1 MSITI
6 SQAASIISLLCDKEV
21 TRNQIGSV
29 IGLSRQTVH
38 RNKDRKLE
46 EKDIIKLEKE
56 FDISIPRTYS
66 IIERATSDKDLSR
79 RFVDIPYWH
88 DEKCEN
94 QKIKDKS
101 VTSIV
106 LDLELITHK
115 LNCKPENLR
124 IIAMPGE
131 EMDGGTYPLK
141 NGDILL
147 IDTSQKDYSN
157 SGVYFVTTQNNKMV
171 FVRRLL
177 ELMYGS
183 ISSSV
188 DNPIYAPQV
197 NKTLSQKQLEEID
210 FKIIGRVIKNLSL
223 KI

>member
-1 MSITI
+1 MAITI
-6 SQAASIISLLCDKEV
+6 NQAASLISLLCNKEIS
-21 TRNQIGSV
+21 RNQIGSI
-29 IGLSRQTVH
+29 IGLSRQTTH
-38 RNKDRKLE
+38 RHKDRELE
-46 EKDIIKLEKE
+46 ESDIVRLEEE
-56 FDISIPRTYS
+56 FGICIPRDFS
-66 IIERATSDKDLSR
+66 IVENVQSGEDLSG
-79 RFVDIPYWH
+79 RFVNIPYWH

-94 QKIKDKS
+94 DKIKDKL

-106 LDLELITHK
+106 LDLELVVHK
-115 LNCKPENLR
+115 LNCDPENLR

-147 IDTSQKDYSN
+147 IDTSQIDYSN

-183 ISSSV
+183 VSSSV
-188 DNPIYAPQV
+188 DNPIYAPHV
-197 NKTLSQKQLEEID
+197 NKTLTQKQLTEID
-210 FKIIGRVIKNLSL
+210 FKIVGRVIKNLSL

>member
-1 MSITI
+1 MAITI
-6 SQAASIISLLCDKEV
+6 NQAASLISLLCNKEIS
-21 TRNQIGSV
+21 RNQIGST
-29 IGLSRQTVH
+29 IGLSRQTTH
-38 RNKDRKLE
+38 RHKDRELE
-46 EKDIIKLEKE
+46 ESDIVRLEEE
-56 FDISIPRTYS
+56 FGICIPREFS
-66 IIERATSDKDLSR
+66 IVENVQSGEDLSG
-79 RFVDIPYWH
+79 RFVNIPYWH

-94 QKIKDKS
+94 DKIKDKL

-106 LDLELITHK
+106 LDLELVVHK
-115 LNCKPENLR
+115 LNCEPENLR

-147 IDTSQKDYSN
+147 IDTSQTDYSN

-197 NKTLSQKQLEEID
+197 NKTLTQKQLTEID
-210 FKIIGRVIKNLSL
+210 FKIVGRVIKNLSL

>member
-6 SQAASIISLLCDKEV
+6 SQAASLISLLCDKEV
-21 TRNQIGSV
+21 TKNQIGSV

-38 RNKDRKLE
+38 RNKDKKLE

-115 LNCKPENLR
+115 LNCRPENLR

>member
-21 TRNQIGSV
+21 TKNQIGSV

-66 IIERATSDKDLSR
+66 IIERATSDKDLSG

-223 KI
+223 KN

>member
-115 LNCKPENLR
+115 LNCRPENLR

-197 NKTLSQKQLEEID
+197 NKTLTQKQLEEID

>member
-6 SQAASIISLLCDKEV
+6 SQAASLISLLCDKEV
-21 TRNQIGSV
+21 TKNQIGSV

-38 RNKDRKLE
+38 RNKDKKLE

-66 IIERATSDKDLSR
+66 IIERATSDKDLSH

>member
-1 MSITI
+1 MAITI
-6 SQAASIISLLCDKEV
+6 NQAASLISLLCNKEIS
-21 TRNQIGSV
+21 RNQIGSI
-29 IGLSRQTVH
+29 IGLSRQTTH
-38 RNKDRKLE
+38 RHKDRELE
-46 EKDIIKLEKE
+46 ESDIVRLEEE
-56 FDISIPRTYS
+56 FGICIPREFS
-66 IIERATSDKDLSR
+66 IVENVQSGEDLSG
-79 RFVDIPYWH
+79 RFVNIPYWH

-94 QKIKDKS
+94 DKIKDKL

-106 LDLELITHK
+106 LDLELVVHK
-115 LNCKPENLR
+115 LNCEPENLR

-147 IDTSQKDYSN
+147 IDTSQTDYSN

-197 NKTLSQKQLEEID
+197 NKTLTQKQLTEID
-210 FKIIGRVIKNLSL
+210 FKIVGRVIKNLSL

>member
-124 IIAMPGE
+124 LIAMPGE

>member
-6 SQAASIISLLCDKEV
+6 SQAASLISLLCDKEV

-46 EKDIIKLEKE
+46 ERDIIKLEKE
-56 FDISIPRTYS
+56 FDISIPRTYN
-66 IIERATSDKDLSR
+66 IIERATSDKDLSH

-197 NKTLSQKQLEEID
+197 NKTLTQKQLEEID